1 MGTTVFEDDVRIQG
15 NLTIGGANPA
25 ISRSDLVQ
33 ETLALYAI
41 PWTAWRIWDS
51 YHTNL
56 PGTAATDDLGLI
68 GGTFATNAPSLQT
81 EDLKSESANPTNNF
95 ARCMM
100 TLPPEYVAAET
111 VKIRFTAGMKTT
123 LSDGTALLD
132 CIVHE
137 SDLDDTVSADL
148 VTTSAT
154 DMNFLVPAMATID
167 FDVTATALVAGNIL
181 DIRVGTAINDGSGAT
196 AVIGYIG
203 GAWLMCDIKG

>member
-15 NLTIGGANPA
+15 NLTIGGTNPV
-25 ISRSDLVQ
+25 INRSDLVQ
-33 ETLALYAI
+33 DSLALYAI
-41 PWTAWRIWDS
+41 PWTAWRIWDAF
-51 YHTNL
+51 HTNL

-81 EDLKSESANPTNNF
+81 EDLKAAGATNNY

-111 VKIRFTAGMKTT
+111 VQIRLIAGMKTT
-123 LSDGTALLD
+123 LSDTTATLD

-148 VTTSAT
+148 VTTAAT
-154 DMNFLVPAMATID
+154 SFNTLVPTMTTID
-167 FDVTATALVAGNIL
+167 FTVTATALVAGDIL
-181 DIRVGTAINDGSGAT
+181 DIRIQTAINDGASGT